1 MNTENTAF
9 SLSYYISR
17 NKARKNGEVPI
28 TLKIHLR
35 GEVVT
40 LSTKRLVKPQDW
52 DTDYGCVRGRTQ
64 EAKVM
69 NDYLDSLRLHAFKKY
84 NELLLLHDQV
94 TSQLL
99 KDAIL
104 GVDSARPKMFVEV
117 WEEHNQRLFTLIGQE
132 NSYTNYQKHN
142 TCKNHFVDFLSLHYK
157 ITDLPVKKM
166 EPDLV
171 DRFMFFLKT
180 EKNCSHNT
188 TIKFLHKLKGIC
200 IICQRNGWMLKDP
213 FFGIK
218 MGLKDVDRP
227 YLTEGELQRLID
239 YHSPIDRMN
248 RVRDFFL
255 FACFTGLAYSDV
267 KKLKRSELETNGSEY
282 WIRTKRQ
289 KTGAQ
294 TSVPVLE
301 PAMRIIKKYTRLEL
315 LNADDPVLPIPSNQK
330 MNAYLKELADICG
343 ISKVL
348 SFHIARHT
356 FATTVTL
363 TNGVPI
369 ESVSKMLGH
378 KNLRSTQHYARIVDK
393 KVGDDM
399 AVLAD
404 KLSSK
409 LKFRE

>member
-1 MNTENTAF
+1 MQNKNSAF

-17 NKARKNGEVPI
+17 NKPRKSGQVPI
-28 TLKIHLR
+28 TMKVYLC
-35 GEVVT
+35 GDVVT
-40 LSTKRLVKPQDW
+40 LSTKRLVMPKDW
-52 DTDYGCVRGRTQ
+52 DPEYGCARGRSPG
-64 EAKVM
+64 AKVL
-69 NDYLDSLRLHAFKKY
+69 NDYLDSLKLHAFKKY
-84 NELLLLHDQV
+84 NELLIHHDEV
-94 TSQLL
+94 TAQLL

-104 GVDSARPKMFVEV
+104 GVDSARPKMFVEI
-117 WEEHNQRLFTLIGQE
+117 WEEHNQRLKKMIGLE

-142 TCKNHFVDFLSLHYK
+142 TCKNHFVDFLSKEYK
-157 ITDLPVKKM
+157 LSDLPVKKM

-180 EKNCSHNT
+180 EKSCSHNT
-188 TIKFLHKLKGIC
+188 TIKFMHKLKGIC

-213 FFGIK
+213 FYGIK
-218 MGLKDVDRP
+218 LGLKDVDRP
-227 YLTEGELQRLID
+227 YLTEAELQRLID
-239 YHSPIDRMN
+239 YQSPIDRMI

-267 KKLKRSELETNGSEY
+267 KKLKRSELETNGNAY

-294 TSVPVLE
+294 TSVPLLE
-301 PAMRIIKKYTRLEL
+301 PAMRIIRKYTRLEL
-315 LNADDPVLPIPSNQK
+315 LNDNDPVLPISSNQK
-330 MNAYLKELADICG
+330 INAYLKELADICG

-399 AVLAD
+399 AMLAD